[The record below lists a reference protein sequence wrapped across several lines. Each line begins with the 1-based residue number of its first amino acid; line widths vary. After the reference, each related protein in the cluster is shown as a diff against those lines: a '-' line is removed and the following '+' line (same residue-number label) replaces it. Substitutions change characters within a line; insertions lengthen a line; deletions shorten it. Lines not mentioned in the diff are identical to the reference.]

1 MYAPIE
7 AELLVQENKG
17 YHVARNASIRMSPF
31 MHISGPTNGA
41 CLGAV
46 TIEIL
51 HRILQEIQTLK
62 MPSRPGRPL

>member
-1 MYAPIE
+1 MTE
-7 AELLVQENKG
+7 NECLLKENKA
-17 YHVARNASIRMSPF
+17 HQNACIRMSPF

-51 HRILQEIQTLK
+51 YSILQ
-62 MPSRPGRPL
+62 